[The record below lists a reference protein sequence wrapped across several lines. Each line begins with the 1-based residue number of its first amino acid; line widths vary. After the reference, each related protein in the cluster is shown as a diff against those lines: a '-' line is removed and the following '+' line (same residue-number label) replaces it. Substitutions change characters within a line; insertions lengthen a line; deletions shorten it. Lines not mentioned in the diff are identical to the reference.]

1 MLLLYSEIGIL
12 MKNNEFNSQ
21 KFIFNVKLM
30 VKYGWEPE
38 IDIKCKD
45 GQNYGLI
52 AYSDGADVYFEDD
65 DFVQMDFVR
74 RIRDITELFDII
86 PAESI
91 LFAIDD
97 LGLDYSKD
105 LSDRITIVDGE
116 LWVEPKDC

>member
-1 MLLLYSEIGIL
+1 
-12 MKNNEFNSQ
+12 MKNNEFDSQ

-52 AYSDGADVYFEDD
+52 AYSDWVDFYIED
-65 DFVQMDFVR
+65 DFVR

-97 LGLDYSKD
+97 LGLNYSKD

-116 LWVEPKDC
+116 LWVEPKDL

>member
-1 MLLLYSEIGIL
+1 
-12 MKNNEFNSQ
+12 MKNNEFDSQ

-30 VKYGWEPE
+30 VKYDWEPE

-116 LWVEPKDC
+116 LWVEPKDL